1 MSGVRRLHDLVLHLA
16 VREIAAAHRFTALG
30 WTWPLVRQLVQLG
43 ILVFVFTVVFDV
55 GIDDYAPF
63 VFSGL
68 IVWSWFSVGI
78 PAAARVLVDRR
89 HLLFQPG
96 FRSSSLP
103 AVAVTVPLI
112 DLLIAVPV
120 LLGML
125 LVVGGIGPAAL
136 LFPVLIAIQ
145 AVLMLGL
152 AWLTA
157 ALNVYFRDISH
168 IVAVGVASLFYLT
181 PVFYDLSQVPADYQ
195 WILELNPMAVIV
207 EGHHEILIDGQ
218 VPDLLGLT
226 AVTVFSA
233 LVAWAGL
240 LVFRRLSPGFV
251 DEL

>member
-1 MSGVRRLHDLVLHLA
+1 MSGVRRLHELVLHLA

-55 GIDDYAPF
+55 GIKDYAPF

-78 PAAARVLVDRR
+78 PAAARVLIDRR

-96 FRSSSLP
+96 FRSIALP

-125 LVVGGIGPAAL
+125 LFVGGIDAAAL

-157 ALNVYFRDISH
+157 ALNVYFRDVSH
-168 IVAVGVASLFYLT
+168 IVAVVVASLFYLT

-218 VPDLLGLT
+218 VPDLPGLA
-226 AVTVFSA
+226 AVAAFSG

>member
-1 MSGVRRLHDLVLHLA
+1 MSGVRRLHELVLHLA

-68 IVWSWFSVGI
+68 IVWSWFAIGI
-78 PAAARVLVDRR
+78 PAAARVLIDRR

-96 FRSSSLP
+96 FSSSALP

-120 LLGML
+120 LIAML
-125 LVVGGIGPAAL
+125 LAVGGIDATAL

-181 PVFYDLSQVPADYQ
+181 PVFYDLSQVPPEYE
-195 WILELNPMAVIV
+195 WLLSLNPMAVIV

-218 VPDLLGLT
+218 LPNLLGL
-226 AVTVFSA
+226 AGVAAFSG
-233 LVAWAGL
+233 LVAWAGFV
-240 LVFRRLSPGFV
+240 VFRRLSPGFV

>member
-30 WTWPLVRQLVQLG
+30 WTWPLMRQLVQLA

-55 GIDDYAPF
+55 EIDDYAPF

-78 PAAARVLVDRR
+78 PAAARVLTDRR

-96 FRSSSLP
+96 FRSSALP
-103 AVAVTVPLI
+103 AVAIAVPLI

-125 LVVGGIGPAAL
+125 LIVHGIGPTAL

-145 AVLMLGL
+145 GVLMLGL

-157 ALNVYFRDISH
+157 ALNVYFRDVSH
-168 IVAVGVASLFYLT
+168 IVAVLVASLFYLT

-195 WILELNPMAVIV
+195 WLLELNPMTVIV
-207 EGHHEILIDGQ
+207 QGHHEILIDDQ
-218 VPDLLGLT
+218 VPNLLGL
-226 AVTVFSA
+226 A
-233 LVAWAGL
+233 LVAAVSGLIAWAGFR
-240 LVFRRLSPGFV
+240 VFNRLSPGFV